1 MRFLIFQINTDF
13 LIDQLEKYFYTR
25 HLTLL
30 LHSKK
35 TFLLSIPDVFWK
47 INFLP
52 HFNLLS
58 QRMRCAI
65 FQINTDLLKIYEHI
79 NIFTQEALTLLHLE
93 ASLKIH
99 LSFFPKSSWRS
110 LARRFLE
117 AAIFYHMFT
126 GFGSGWGV
134 QYFNKSQLLNMSVKY
149 LLFYTKDLVYLFDF
163 QRKVAL
169 SITEVPGNIRFLLV
183 LRMGQVF
190 NITNK

>member
-30 LHSKK
+30 LHSNK
-35 TFLLSIPDVFWK
+35 TFLLSIPEVFRK

-52 HFNLLS
+52 HFYLLS

-79 NIFTQEALTLLHLE
+79 NIFAQETLTLLHLE
-93 ASLKIH
+93 DSLKIH
-99 LSFFPKSSWRS
+99 LSFSPKALGALWHRGFWKQPYFTIC
-110 LARRFLE
+110 LLVLE
-117 AAIFYHMFT
+117 VGEVYNI
-126 GFGSGWGV
+126 S
-134 QYFNKSQLLNMSVKY
+134 NKSQLLNMSVKY
-149 LLFYTKDLVYLFDF
+149 LLFYTKDLVYLLDF

-169 SITEVPGNIRFLLV
+169 SITEIPGNIRFLVV